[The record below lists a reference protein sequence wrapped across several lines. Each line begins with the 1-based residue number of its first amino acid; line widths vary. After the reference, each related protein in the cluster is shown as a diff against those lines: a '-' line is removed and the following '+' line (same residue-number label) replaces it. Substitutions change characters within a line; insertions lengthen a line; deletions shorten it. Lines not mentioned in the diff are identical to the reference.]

1 MIEKKTTDSWIHIET
16 FNETHSWKQT
26 WIFLGGAVLL
36 FAFALLYEIDK
47 DLRCKSNQAAINSPI
62 LTSPSPS
69 QGKVAMINPDILQE

>member
-26 WIFLGGAVLL
+26 WIFLGSAVVM

-47 DLRCKSNQAAINSPI
+47 DLRCKNNQTAINSQI
-62 LTSPSPS
+62 LTSPRLS
-69 QGKVAMINPDILQE
+69 QGKVLTINLKILPG